1 MKISKL
7 RFKTPDEIDT
17 FFYEAF
23 THCDADVMAG
33 LWADEGVVCV
43 HPGSGAILSY
53 NAIIRSWASIFSN
66 VQRTEMKYTLINRVV
81 SKELTVSFVAE
92 ELMSSETTA
101 AVVLATNV
109 YRKFDRGWL
118 MTGHHASLVQQQSRG
133 QTLQ

>member
-7 RFKTPDEIDT
+7 HLKTPDEAET
-17 FFYEAF
+17 VFYQAF

-33 LWADEGVVCV
+33 LWADQGVVCV
-43 HPGSGAILSY
+43 HPGSGAIIGY

-66 VQRTEMKYTLINRVV
+66 VQRTEMKYTSINRVV
-81 SKELTVSFVAE
+81 SKKLTVSLIAE
-92 ELMSSETTA
+92 ELLSSEKIE

-109 YRKFDRGWL
+109 YQKFDSGWL
-118 MTGHHASLVQQQSRG
+118 MTGHHASLVQQHSRG